1 MISTQQ
7 EDRARRAFEIQAA
20 DFRPKRNEKWL
31 VLEKFHI
38 RHEIQPCSLGYD
50 KHITWLGGQDEDH
63 DILGAAKLDVF
74 LVHDSIDRVFE
85 RAAERGNNQVAMDK
99 RIYGGAPCIA
109 GTRIPVYAILELV
122 EAGYSHPEILKSF
135 PTIGQQELQA
145 ALQFAIYVMENNI
158 WPRRE
163 SLSFWWISASRKVC
177 RVTLGS
183 KNISP
188 LSHSMKRDLMGDR
201 MILRS

>member
-1 MISTQQ
+1 MIATQQ
-7 EDRARRAFEIQAA
+7 EDRAKTAFEIQAA
-20 DFRPKRNEKWL
+20 HLRPKRNEKWS
-31 VLEKFHI
+31 VWEEIQI
-38 RHEIQPCSLGYD
+38 RRETQPCSLQND
-50 KHITWLGGQDEDH
+50 KHIIWLGGQDEDH
-63 DILGAAKLDVF
+63 DILGAAKLDAF

-145 ALQFAIYVMENNI
+145 ALQFAIYVME
-158 WPRRE
+158 
-163 SLSFWWISASRKVC
+163 K
-177 RVTLGS
+177 
-183 KNISP
+183 
-188 LSHSMKRDLMGDR
+188 
-201 MILRS
+201 